1 MRSFLWLCYGGRAPC
16 AVDRWRGPFW
26 VMLPLLFDCA
36 ALGLRLGSG
45 APVPGSFLGVGLLGC
60 AVGVSGAGGVPG
72 LPVCAPCSG
81 VGGLLCFWGLV
92 VVVVVW
98 GLGLF
103 GALWCFGGD
112 VWGCP
117 WSFWGGVFF
126 LVFWFGSLGGWG
138 WCLCCLVFPW
148 GAVPWG
154 FGLFGLCFWGAGVC
168 VWFALLGRP
177 GVGCD
182 WAISLVL
189 SLSHSLSLSP
199 SLSLSLSFTVAY
211 SMVLL

>member
-81 VGGLLCFWGLV
+81 VGGRLCFWGLV

-117 WSFWGGVFF
+117 WSFWGVSFSWCSGLGLWGVGVGVFVVWCF
-126 LVFWFGSLGGWG
+126 LGARFPGGLG
-138 WCLCCLVFPW
+138 CLVFASGGLVSVSGLLSW
-148 GAVPWG
+148 GALVLVV
-154 FGLFGLCFWGAGVC
+154 FG
-168 VWFALLGRP
+168 
-177 GVGCD
+177 
-182 WAISLVL
+182 L
-189 SLSHSLSLSP
+189 SLSYSRSLIH
-199 SLSLSLSFTVAY
+199 SLSLSLSLFY
-211 SMVLL
+211 RRL